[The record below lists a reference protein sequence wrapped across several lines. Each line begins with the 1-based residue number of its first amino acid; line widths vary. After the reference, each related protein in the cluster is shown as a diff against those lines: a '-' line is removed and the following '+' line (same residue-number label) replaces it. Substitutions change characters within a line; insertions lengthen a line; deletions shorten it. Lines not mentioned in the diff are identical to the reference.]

1 MHIDVTIK
9 ASDRLK
15 IVNVS
20 VVYDK
25 TGRTFFFWGGK
36 KQNDSHVP
44 FSLGFPK
51 RCWSPHISLDISSW
65 WSTPYAD

>member
-9 ASDRLK
+9 AGDRLK

-25 TGRTFFFWGGK
+25 TGRTFFFFLGK
-36 KQNDSHVP
+36 KENDSHVP
-44 FSLGFPK
+44 FFF
-51 RCWSPHISLDISSW
+51 RISKKVLEP
-65 WSTPYAD
+65 PYFS

>member
-9 ASDRLK
+9 AGDRLK

-25 TGRTFFFWGGK
+25 TGGNV
-36 KQNDSHVP
+36 QNRHSQLFKIV
-44 FSLGFPK
+44 S
-51 RCWSPHISLDISSW
+51 
-65 WSTPYAD
+65 